1 MTPFK
6 FEGNQVRT
14 VMIDDEPYFVGKD
27 VAALLGYKNT
37 KDALSKH
44 VNDEDKLGSQLTTSG
59 QNRQMT
65 VINES
70 GVYDLIFDASRQGK
84 NADIRRKATEF
95 RHWVTNDVLPSI
107 RKNGMYMTDE
117 EAYAI
122 THDKDALGDLLL
134 KAGNQLKQKDLVI
147 QELKPK
153 ADYTDKMLANPGLE
167 TTSVIAKNYGYST
180 REFNKLLHGLGI
192 QYKQGKTWLLY
203 AKYQNQGYTHVEPFP
218 YKDSKGLEQ
227 VRNTMK
233 WTQKGQRFLYEF
245 LESKGIMPKVEQ
257 TA

>member
-1 MTPFK
+1 MNELVIMKDQQAVTSSL
-6 FEGNQVRT
+6 QVAET
-14 VMIDDEPYFVGKD
+14 FGKQHKN
-27 VAALLGYKNT
+27 VVQAIENKISTAENSALLENMFVEGKYTASNGKSNPMYYMNRDGFAFIVMGFT
-37 KDALSKH
+37 GHKADGFKLQYIKAFNEMEQQVKFQVPSTLPEALR
-44 VNDEDKLGSQLTTSG
+44 L
-59 QNRQMT
+59 
-65 VINES
+65 
-70 GVYDLIFDASRQGK
+70 A
-84 NADIRRKATEF
+84 ADQAEKIS
-95 RHWVTNDVLPSI
+95 VL
-107 RKNGMYMTDE
+107 
-117 EAYAI
+117 
-122 THDKDALGDLLL
+122 
-134 KAGNQLKQKDLVI
+134 Q
-147 QELKPK
+147 PK

-203 AKYQNQGYTHVEPFP
+203 AKYQNLGYTHVEPFP

-233 WTQKGQRFLYEF
+233 WTQKGQRFLYDF